1 MGTDDDDHDDMTM
14 VMVLILVMV
23 MVIYSVHSEY
33 RNYTLNV
40 DFPPPGFVGSSHNYD
55 RSNQTHQAAGSGHG
69 LK

>member
-1 MGTDDDDHDDMTM
+1 MMMLMTMMTIMMMVMTM

-40 DFPPPGFVGSSHNYD
+40 DFRLRNSSG
-55 RSNQTHQAAGSGHG
+55 RATTIAAPYSSCSIYN
-69 LK
+69 